1 MLPPLAQGLGERFS
15 QEITTARVAAYG
27 VALTLISAWLAP
39 ILIGALVIV
48 VVIAAYWKY
57 RLGGL
62 TGDCLGA
69 SIEIMETA
77 LLFLIVAATAFA

>member
-1 MLPPLAQGLGERFS
+1 LSQGLGERFS
-15 QEITTARVAAYG
+15 QEITRARVAAYG

-48 VVIAAYWKY
+48 VIIAAYWKY

>member
-1 MLPPLAQGLGERFS
+1 
-15 QEITTARVAAYG
+15 
-27 VALTLISAWLAP
+27 LTLISAWLAP